1 MDWKAT
7 LLDPI
12 YRAMGIPA
20 VLVLASTDATYT
32 GLTVIDKTTG
42 IEVGSGGDLG
52 ISTIKPA
59 CAIRVEDLTS
69 RSIDLIDLKGSQIA
83 FNSKAWRIEHRV
95 PRPLPSGESEGEL
108 LLILTEIDEN
118 DV

>member
-12 YRAMGIPA
+12 YSALGVPA
-20 VLVLASTDATYT
+20 VLVLASTDASYT

-42 IEVGSGGDLG
+42 IEVGGGGDLG

-59 CAIRVEDLTS
+59 CAIRIADITANG
-69 RSIDLIDLKGSQIA
+69 IDLIDLKGSTIA
-83 FNSKAWRIEHRV
+83 FNGKAWRIEHRV